1 MPFRGK
7 PVADA
12 RYASTGWAP
21 AWKSVPALPAASSRR
36 TTSTPVRAKPKLQP
50 VNVYGRRTTT
60 KSAPLATRF
69 TANKGSTLSAS
80 RKRPKAR
87 TEQSSADSAFGTVL
101 YGTSALLLFVS
112 ITQKATGLKV
122 ITAKAPPTSSGPLD
136 LLLPLGAVGLVVALA
151 LIVLGGPVTEAKPDT
166 TPVPTAAAPVA
177 TAAEVAAAD
186 DAPMPMPPPE
196 E

>member
-1 MPFRGK
+1 MYPG
-7 PVADA
+7 
-12 RYASTGWAP
+12 
-21 AWKSVPALPAASSRR
+21 
-36 TTSTPVRAKPKLQP
+36 Q
-50 VNVYGRRTTT
+50 
-60 KSAPLATRF
+60 
-69 TANKGSTLSAS
+69 
-80 RKRPKAR
+80 AR

-166 TPVPTAAAPVA
+166 TPVPTPTEPAAAPAAEPAAAAPVA

>member
-1 MPFRGK
+1 M
-7 PVADA
+7 
-12 RYASTGWAP
+12 
-21 AWKSVPALPAASSRR
+21 
-36 TTSTPVRAKPKLQP
+36 
-50 VNVYGRRTTT
+50 
-60 KSAPLATRF
+60 
-69 TANKGSTLSAS
+69 
-80 RKRPKAR
+80 
-87 TEQSSADSAFGTVL
+87 L

-166 TPVPTAAAPVA
+166 TPVPTPTEPAAEPAAAAPVA

>member
-1 MPFRGK
+1 
-7 PVADA
+7 
-12 RYASTGWAP
+12 
-21 AWKSVPALPAASSRR
+21 
-36 TTSTPVRAKPKLQP
+36 
-50 VNVYGRRTTT
+50 
-60 KSAPLATRF
+60 
-69 TANKGSTLSAS
+69 
-80 RKRPKAR
+80 
-87 TEQSSADSAFGTVL
+87 VL

-166 TPVPTAAAPVA
+166 TPVPTPAEPAAAPAAEPAAAAPVA

>member
-1 MPFRGK
+1 MYPG
-7 PVADA
+7 
-12 RYASTGWAP
+12 
-21 AWKSVPALPAASSRR
+21 
-36 TTSTPVRAKPKLQP
+36 Q
-50 VNVYGRRTTT
+50 
-60 KSAPLATRF
+60 
-69 TANKGSTLSAS
+69 
-80 RKRPKAR
+80 AR

-166 TPVPTAAAPVA
+166 TPVPTPAEPAAAPAAEPAAAAPVA